1 MNKLVLKNNLS
12 FVIRTS
18 LLYCALA
25 AAFSFTGIFLPEKV
39 SLGNPLPGF
48 TLHELAGHFVWGIMF
63 GLVTLS
69 IRYCLIAGTFAV
81 LIDSDHLIGLF
92 HIEALG
98 RMSHSVLFGIV
109 AVVVLMITFGKKD
122 YRLGTIA
129 FGAVLSHISFDI
141 FDGDPSFPFL
151 VPFYS
156 KHISFA
162 NVSWIYFEIAAIV
175 IVGIAAIFYKKKIF
189 KVANN

>member
-1 MNKLVLKNNLS
+1 MNKLALKDNLS
-12 FVIRTS
+12 FVIKTS

-48 TLHELAGHFVWGIMF
+48 TLHELAGHFAWGIMF

-109 AVVVLMITFGKKD
+109 AVVILMITFGKKD
-122 YRLGTIA
+122 YRLGAIA

-151 VPFYS
+151 APFYS
-156 KHISFA
+156 KHISFT
-162 NVSWIYFEIAAIV
+162 NVSWLYFEIAAIV
-175 IVGIAAIFYKKKIF
+175 IVGIAVIFTKRKETKIIT
-189 KVANN
+189 

>member
-12 FVIRTS
+12 FVIKTS
-18 LLYCALA
+18 LLYCILA

-48 TLHELAGHFVWGIMF
+48 TLHELAGHFAWGIMF

-92 HIEALG
+92 HIDALG
-98 RMSHSVLFGIV
+98 RMSHSVSFGII
-109 AVVVLMITFGKKD
+109 AVIVLMITFGRKD
-122 YRLGTIA
+122 YRLGAIA

-141 FDGDPSFPFL
+141 FAGDPSFPFL
-151 VPFYS
+151 APFYS
-156 KHISFA
+156 KHISFP
-162 NVSWIYFEIAAIV
+162 NISWLYFEIAAIV
-175 IVGIAAIFYKKKIF
+175 IVGIAIIFYKKNAVEKTI
-189 KVANN
+189 